1 VIKKLKQIHE
11 KIKRL
16 NKTFSADP
24 KLFKL
29 HNKTLTFLNKNSK
42 KLINMTNTFGLIGKK
57 IYQHNKFSVTQSARF
72 KPTVSPVQ
80 DLENEIED
88 FFASKDTIGQQV
100 DEIDKP
106 DDNSNRFLLGKKAD
120 KSKDTLF
127 DDLQPQVKHKKINK
141 LSKESKMDL
150 SSKSKL
156 NLNSDLNE
164 LDSNPPKLFNNK
176 KSKNQ
181 EKLSENNL
189 MKELDSLNEEL
200 DIGEKILAKDDPN
213 EASSILASATS
224 ISDTLAE
231 LIPDS
236 QNLFNQGQIALSAKA
251 GSASASSNAQLQ
263 DLGHGEQQS
272 SSTGWLKFFFLI
284 IIPFL
289 QIDTFSWLVFLLLL
303 DI

>member
-1 VIKKLKQIHE
+1 
-11 KIKRL
+11 
-16 NKTFSADP
+16 
-24 KLFKL
+24 
-29 HNKTLTFLNKNSK
+29 
-42 KLINMTNTFGLIGKK
+42 M
-57 IYQHNKFSVTQSARF
+57 
-72 KPTVSPVQ
+72 
-80 DLENEIED
+80 
-88 FFASKDTIGQQV
+88 
-100 DEIDKP
+100 
-106 DDNSNRFLLGKKAD
+106 D

-150 SSKSKL
+150 SSKTKL

-164 LDSNPPKLFNNK
+164 LDSNPPKLSNK

-236 QNLFNQGQIALSAKA
+236 QNLVNQGQIALSAKA

-263 DLGHGEQQS
+263 YFGNGEQQI
-272 SSTGWLKFFFLI
+272 SSTGWLKVFFF
-284 IIPFL
+284 F
-289 QIDTFSWLVFLLLL
+289 F
-303 DI
+303 